1 MTLSFLHFGRRVSG
15 FTRGRLVALSGSL
28 LLTGW
33 AHSAHGQS
41 TTTKAS
47 DAQAVSEAADAQA
60 ASETADVSD
69 ELGTV
74 LVTGRAE
81 NLAGVA
87 DSATQG
93 TVGNAELLRRPILR
107 PGEVLETVPGVI
119 VTQHA
124 SGGKANQYFLRG
136 FNLDHGGDF
145 ATTVD
150 GIPINLG
157 SHAHGQGYTDI
168 NWLIPELIE
177 GVEYRKGP
185 YFADVGDFGSVGAA
199 NIKYFDRLD
208 RALIKLEGGTD
219 HYARLLLA
227 NSVGIAGGNFF
238 YGLEAFHDDGAWQTP
253 TNFWR
258 GNGVLKYS
266 RGDAALGWSVSAFGY
281 RGIWT
286 ATDQIPERAI
296 SGDNTVPGGFRIDRF
311 GTLDPLSGGNSE
323 RGSLS
328 VEWHRADEG
337 SATSALAYAYRYGLD
352 LYSNFTGY
360 LNQARG
366 DQILQRDRRIVTG
379 TKLSHTFFD
388 TWAGHASQTRI
399 GLDVRAD
406 FVHPGLFSTQDRGVY
421 ATVREDRLS
430 TTGMSPWIEQKFSWT
445 DWLRSVVG
453 LRGDL
458 YVFDVQNQV
467 GGISQAATRAIASPK
482 VSLVFGPWFD
492 TEFYLSGGFG
502 LHTVDARGI
511 AVATNP
517 AQPFTR
523 RRGAE
528 AGIRFGRIRGL
539 QSTFSLWLL
548 DSDDESVF
556 VGDSGA
562 TEPSGRKGRRYGV
575 EWTNFYDVTRWL
587 TLDADIALSRA
598 RFLDHDPLIGDYIP
612 DSVVS
617 VAAAGISIH
626 QERGLFGSLRLRYF
640 GQRPLIEDNSVRSNG
655 SGLLNARVGYQLGS
669 VWTFSADILN
679 LLNSKANDQEYYY
692 SSRLKN
698 EPENP
703 NNLSANGGDGGYE
716 GKMVHAMEPINLR
729 ASITARF

>member
-1 MTLSFLHFGRRVSG
+1 MGCD
-15 FTRGRLVALSGSL
+15 A
-28 LLTGW
+28 LLTRFGAPLSCSTSKLHVIKLAVPLLIAGR
-33 AHSAHGQS
+33 AHAVKAQSAPTPNH
-41 TTTKAS
+41 AP
-47 DAQAVSEAADAQA
+47 AQAT
-60 ASETADVSD
+60 ETTAGATEDTD
-69 ELGTV
+69 ELGAIV
-74 LVTGRAE
+74 VTGRAE
-81 NLAGVA
+81 NLAGIA

-93 TVGNAELLRRPILR
+93 TVGNAELARRPILR
-107 PGEVLETVPGVI
+107 PGEVLEAVPGVI

-145 ATTVD
+145 ATSVD

-168 NWLIPELIE
+168 NWLIPELVE

-185 YFADVGDFGSVGAA
+185 YFADIGDFGSVGAA

-219 HYARLLLA
+219 HYARLLFA
-227 NSVGIAGGNFF
+227 NSVALAGGHFF

-253 TNFWR
+253 TSFWR

-281 RGIWT
+281 QGSWT

-296 SGDNTVPGGFRIDRF
+296 TGENGVPGGFKIDRY
-311 GTLDPLSGGNSE
+311 GTLDPLSGGKSE
-323 RGSLS
+323 RASLS
-328 VEWHRADEG
+328 FEWHRANEG
-337 SATSALAYAYRYGLD
+337 SATSVLAYAYQYGLD

-360 LNQARG
+360 LNQERG

-388 TWAGHASQTRI
+388 NWKGHAIQTRV

-406 FVHPGLFSTQDRGVY
+406 FVHPALYSTEDRGVY
-421 ATVREDRLS
+421 AAVREDRLS
-430 TTGMSPWIEQKFSWT
+430 TTGISPWIEHKFSWT
-445 DWLRSVVG
+445 DWFRTVLG
-453 LRGDL
+453 LRGDW
-458 YVFDVQNQV
+458 YAFDVNNQL
-467 GGISQAATRAIASPK
+467 GGISASKSQAVASPK
-482 VSLVFGPWFD
+482 ASLVFGPWFD

-502 LHTVDARGI
+502 LHTADARGI
-511 AVATNP
+511 AVAENP
-517 AQPFTR
+517 AQPFVR
-523 RRGAE
+523 QRGAE

-539 QSTFSLWLL
+539 QTTLALWLL
-548 DSDDESVF
+548 DSDNETIF
-556 VGDSGA
+556 VGDAGA

-575 EWTNFYDVTRWL
+575 ELANFYDLTRWL
-587 TLDADIALSRA
+587 TVDLDVALSRA
-598 RFLDHDPLIGDYIP
+598 RFRDHDPEVGDYIP

-626 QERGLFGSLRLRYF
+626 QERGPFASLRLRYF
-640 GQRPLIEDNSVRSNG
+640 GPRPLIEDNSVRSHA
-655 SGLLNARVGYQLGS
+655 SALLNARVGYQLGS
-669 VWTFSADILN
+669 VWTFSADVLN
-679 LLNSKANDQEYYY
+679 LLNSKANDQEYFY

-703 NNLSANGGDGGYE
+703 NNLVANGGDGGYD
-716 GKMVHAMEPINLR
+716 GKLVHPMEPINLR
-729 ASITARF
+729 LSVTARF

>member
-1 MTLSFLHFGRRVSG
+1 MGVVWDRNAFPSFSGDRLSCSKS
-15 FTRGRLVALSGSL
+15 RLQVIKLAVPL
-28 LLTGW
+28 LLAGR
-33 AHSAHGQS
+33 AHAV
-41 TTTKAS
+41 KAQGV
-47 DAQAVSEAADAQA
+47 AETPPVQA
-60 ASETADVSD
+60 AREPTEDSD
-69 ELGTV
+69 ELGAV
-74 LVTGRAE
+74 VVTGRAE

-93 TVGNAELLRRPILR
+93 TVGNAELVRRPILR

-145 ATTVD
+145 ATSVD

-168 NWLIPELIE
+168 NWLIPELIQ

-185 YFADVGDFGSVGAA
+185 YFAEVGDFGSVGAA

-208 RALIKLEGGTD
+208 RALLKLEGGTD

-227 NSVGIAGGNFF
+227 NSVRLAGGHFF
-238 YGLEAFHDDGAWQTP
+238 YGLEAFHDDGAWLTP

-266 RGDAALGWSVSAFGY
+266 HGDAALGWSVSAFGY
-281 RGIWT
+281 QGSWT

-296 SGDNTVPGGFRIDRF
+296 SGNNTVPGGFQLDRF
-311 GTLDPLSGGNSE
+311 GTLDPFSGGKST
-323 RGSLS
+323 RASLS
-328 VEWHRADEG
+328 FEWHHEGEG
-337 SATSALAYAYRYGLD
+337 SATSALAYAYQYGLD
-352 LYSNFTGY
+352 LYANFTGY
-360 LNQARG
+360 LNQERG

-388 TWAGHASQTRI
+388 TWAGHASQIRI
-399 GLDVRAD
+399 GLDVRVD
-406 FVHPGLFSTQDRGVY
+406 FVHPGLFSTEARGVY

-430 TTGMSPWIEQKFSWT
+430 TTGISPWIEQKFSWT
-445 DWLRSVVG
+445 PWLRSVLG
-453 LRGDL
+453 LRGDV
-458 YVFDVQNQV
+458 YAFDVHNQV
-467 GGISQAATRAIASPK
+467 GGISASTARAIASPK
-482 VSLVFGPWFD
+482 ASLVFGPWFD

-523 RRGAE
+523 QRGAE
-528 AGIRFGRIRGL
+528 AGIRFGRIPGL
-539 QSTFSLWLL
+539 QSTLSLWLL
-548 DSDDESVF
+548 DSDNETVF
-556 VGDSGA
+556 VGDAGA
-562 TEPSGRKGRRYGV
+562 TEPTGRKGRRYGV
-575 EWTNFYDVTRWL
+575 EWSNFYDVTRWL
-587 TLDADIALSRA
+587 TLDADFALSRA
-598 RFLDHDPLIGDYIP
+598 RFQDHDPLLGDYIP
-612 DSVVS
+612 DSVAS
-617 VAAAGISIH
+617 VAAAGISVH
-626 QERGLFGSLRLRYF
+626 QERGPFASLRLRYF
-640 GQRPLIEDNSVRSNG
+640 GPRPLIEDNSVRSQA
-655 SGLLNARVGYQLGS
+655 SALLNARVGYQLGS
-669 VWTFSADILN
+669 VWTFSADVLN
-679 LLNSKANDQEYYY
+679 LLNNHANDQEYYY

-703 NNLSANGGDGGYE
+703 NNLVANGGDGGYD
-716 GKMVHAMEPINLR
+716 GKLVHPMEPINLR
-729 ASITARF
+729 LSIAARF

>member
-1 MTLSFLHFGRRVSG
+1 MGIVWGWNAFPSFFGDRLSCSKSRLHVIKLAVPLLIAGR
-15 FTRGRLVALSGSL
+15 
-28 LLTGW
+28 
-33 AHSAHGQS
+33 AHSV
-41 TTTKAS
+41 KAEGLA
-47 DAQAVSEAADAQA
+47 DTQAVQAQREAAED
-60 ASETADVSD
+60 SD
-69 ELGTV
+69 ELGAV
-74 LVTGRAE
+74 VVTGRAE

-93 TVGNAELLRRPILR
+93 TVGNAELVRRPILR

-145 ATTVD
+145 ATSVD

-168 NWLIPELIE
+168 NWLIPELIQ

-185 YFADVGDFGSVGAA
+185 YFAEIGNFGSVGAA
-199 NIKYFDRLD
+199 NIKYFERLD

-227 NSVGIAGGNFF
+227 NSVRLAGGHFF

-266 RGDAALGWSVSAFGY
+266 RGDAAQGFSVSAFGY
-281 RGIWT
+281 QGSWT

-296 SGDNTVPGGFRIDRF
+296 TGNNTVPGGFQLDRF
-311 GTLDPLSGGNSE
+311 GTLDPFSGGKSQ
-323 RGSLS
+323 RASLS
-328 VEWHRADEG
+328 FEWHQEGEG
-337 SATSALAYAYRYGLD
+337 SATSALAYAYHYGLD

-360 LNQARG
+360 LNQERG

-379 TKLSHTFFD
+379 TKLSHTFFN
-388 TWAGHASQTRI
+388 TWAGHASQIRL
-399 GLDVRAD
+399 GLDVRVD
-406 FVHPGLFSTQDRGVY
+406 FVHPGLFSTEARGVY

-430 TTGMSPWIEQKFSWT
+430 TTGISPWIEQKFSWT
-445 DWLRSVVG
+445 PWLRSVLG
-453 LRGDL
+453 LRGDV
-458 YVFDVQNQV
+458 YAFDVHNQI
-467 GGISQAATRAIASPK
+467 GGISASTTRAIASPK
-482 VSLVFGPWFD
+482 ASLVFGPWFD

-502 LHTVDARGI
+502 LHTLDARGI

-523 RRGAE
+523 QRGAE
-528 AGIRFGRIRGL
+528 AGIRFGRIAGL

-548 DSDDESVF
+548 DSDNETVF
-556 VGDSGA
+556 VGDAGA
-562 TEPSGRKGRRYGV
+562 TEPTGRKGRRYGV
-575 EWTNFYDVTRWL
+575 EWSNFYDVTRWL
-587 TLDADIALSRA
+587 TLDADIALSHA
-598 RFLDHDPLIGDYIP
+598 RFQDHDPLVGDYIP
-612 DSVVS
+612 DSVAS

-626 QERGLFGSLRLRYF
+626 QERGPFASLCLRYF
-640 GQRPLIEDNSVRSNG
+640 GPRPLIEDNSVRSHA
-655 SGLLNARVGYQLGS
+655 SALLNARVGYQLGS

-679 LLNSKANDQEYYY
+679 LLNNKANDQEYYY

-703 NNLSANGGDGGYE
+703 NNLSASGGDGGYD
-716 GKMVHAMEPINLR
+716 GKLVHPMEPINLR
-729 ASITARF
+729 LSIAARF